1 MAVTEPDGP
10 AESGV
15 DHAFAAPVGTE
26 AAAERWR
33 AAEAKL
39 YPLVVADPDLYMLV
53 VQLVVEV
60 RELLR
65 AECATMSALLD
76 ASAAGVLT
84 RCASAPKVQTEG
96 FDPRI
101 AFDAARVAR
110 LRELQQS

>member
-1 MAVTEPDGP
+1 VTEPEGP
-10 AESGV
+10 AEPGL
-15 DHAFAAPVGTE
+15 DATFAAPVGTE
-26 AAAERWR
+26 VAAERWR

-39 YPLVVADPDLYMLV
+39 YPLVVADPDLYTLV
-53 VQLVVEV
+53 VGLVVEA

-65 AECATMSALLD
+65 AECATVSALLD
-76 ASAAGVLT
+76 ASAAGVLA
-84 RCASAPKVQTEG
+84 RCESAPKVQGEG

>member
-1 MAVTEPDGP
+1 MAVTEPEGP

-15 DHAFAAPVGTE
+15 DHTFAAPAGTE

-39 YPLVVADPDLYMLV
+39 YPLVVADPDLYTLV
-53 VQLVVEV
+53 VELVVEV

-65 AECATMSALLD
+65 AECTTVSALLD
-76 ASAAGVLT
+76 ASAAEVLT
-84 RCASAPKVQTEG
+84 RCELTPKVQAEG
-96 FDPRI
+96 FDPRV

-110 LRELQQS
+110 LRELEQS